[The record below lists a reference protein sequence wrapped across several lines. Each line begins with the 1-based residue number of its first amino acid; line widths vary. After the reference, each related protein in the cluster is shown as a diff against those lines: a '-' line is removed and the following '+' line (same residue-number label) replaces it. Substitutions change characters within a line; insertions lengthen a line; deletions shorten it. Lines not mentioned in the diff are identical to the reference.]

1 MKKLFLILALLFTTT
16 FAFSVEL
23 KFLDIATE
31 SSTFKEVKKTLNTKK
46 IKFKVD
52 NAEPRNITAEIQE
65 YKGLKLVN
73 VIFYFNLQDK
83 FTGFELRIAAD
94 DASELVDKIGNEL
107 IKEYEISPE
116 MNQPNKVSKYAIYS
130 VWSYSEDMKYHFA
143 FGFNIPVEKK
153 ELFIKVSK
161 TNY

>member
-31 SSTFKEVKKTLNTKK
+31 ASTFKEVKKTLNTKK

-52 NAEPRNITAEIQE
+52 NAEPRNITAELQE
-65 YKGLKLVN
+65 YEGLKLIN
-73 VIFYFNLQDK
+73 VTLYFNLQDK
-83 FTGFELRIAAD
+83 FTGFKLIFSSD
-94 DASELVDKIGNEL
+94 NDSELIDSIGDKL
-107 IKEYEISPE
+107 IKEYEISPD
-116 MNQPNKVSKYAIYS
+116 MNEPYKTTQYAIYQ
-130 VWSYSEDMKYHFA
+130 VWSYSEDMKYHFT
-143 FGFNIPVEKK
+143 FGFNLPADGK
-153 ELFIKVSK
+153 LFIKVSR